1 MESEESSKGGF
12 AFPLSWE
19 SMLPWVRH
27 LMRSGLMSGILCDLQ
42 GSRGRNPAHG
52 NLFTRRQPA
61 GPSHGQNRGGS
72 QEGGFKPMF
81 QIGDKAVY
89 PGHGVGVIEAIE
101 TKQISGK
108 ELMFYILR
116 VLDNGM
122 TIMIPRDNAGA
133 VGLRGV
139 IRKLEIPKVLQIL
152 KDRDVEI
159 DNQTWN
165 RRYREYMEK
174 INTGSIFEIAEVL
187 RDLYLLRAEKEL
199 SFGERK
205 ILDTAKNLL
214 VKELAIVRDVKET
227 DILREI
233 KTIFG
238 KNF

>member
-1 MESEESSKGGF
+1 
-12 AFPLSWE
+12 
-19 SMLPWVRH
+19 
-27 LMRSGLMSGILCDLQ
+27 
-42 GSRGRNPAHG
+42 
-52 NLFTRRQPA
+52 
-61 GPSHGQNRGGS
+61 
-72 QEGGFKPMF
+72 MF

-187 RDLYLLRAEKEL
+187 RDLYLLRTEKEL

>member
-1 MESEESSKGGF
+1 
-12 AFPLSWE
+12 
-19 SMLPWVRH
+19 
-27 LMRSGLMSGILCDLQ
+27 
-42 GSRGRNPAHG
+42 
-52 NLFTRRQPA
+52 
-61 GPSHGQNRGGS
+61 
-72 QEGGFKPMF
+72 MF

-101 TKQISGK
+101 TKQISGS

-122 TIMIPRDNAGA
+122 TIMIPRDNVGA

-139 IRKLEIPKVLQIL
+139 IRKLEIPKVLKIL
-152 KDRDVEI
+152 RDRDVEI

-165 RRYREYMEK
+165 RRYRDYMEK

-187 RDLYLLRAEKEL
+187 RDLYLLRTEKEL

-238 KNF
+238 KDF

>member
-1 MESEESSKGGF
+1 
-12 AFPLSWE
+12 
-19 SMLPWVRH
+19 
-27 LMRSGLMSGILCDLQ
+27 
-42 GSRGRNPAHG
+42 
-52 NLFTRRQPA
+52 
-61 GPSHGQNRGGS
+61 
-72 QEGGFKPMF
+72 MF

-101 TKQISGK
+101 TKQISGR
-108 ELMFYILR
+108 ELLFYILR

-139 IRKLEIPKVLQIL
+139 IRKPEIPKVLQIL

-159 DNQTWN
+159 DQQTWN

-238 KNF
+238 KDF